1 MFRTP
6 HAFDFKGSLH
16 LADLRLVLQVRRL
29 FLFSVDT
36 IWVNQEE
43 DHMPRKTPRLV
54 WFLAA
59 LLVLL
64 PASLPAQS
72 FKGSISGT
80 ATDPTGAVIPNA
92 QMTLT
97 LIATGFTAKST
108 TGDSGLYSFPNLEP
122 GLYEL
127 KASAPGFRDFVQRGI
142 EVAIGQ
148 SARLDVRLELGTAVQ
163 TVEVTALAS
172 PMNFET
178 AEVTGGISPNTLQ
191 ELPLLVSGTVRSAAS
206 FAILMPGVT
215 TGGGG
220 NPFDARINGGLQTG
234 DEAVMDGASLQQG
247 MMNQTGMISIYSDFP
262 MTPDMVSELKV
273 LTSSYA
279 PEYGSSLSGQ
289 IVVESKSGSN
299 EYHAGAYEYLRN
311 TVLNARPYGQDN
323 RPTDLEHDF
332 GFYTGGPFRI
342 GSKGIPLFW
351 SGRKKTFFYL
361 NIEMFRR
368 TGGTVSPILSVPTAK
383 MKNGDFSE
391 WPYPV
396 YDPRTTRVNPS
407 FQPDEALTNFDP
419 RPYLRD
425 QFMGCDGNSPNAIC
439 MSGPNRFVDPATG
452 FDVANSIAP
461 QWLQYSPDPNIPGK
475 VTANYIV
482 PNPVQTVTVTNAN
495 YLMFRGDQYIGDRD
509 HVSVTV
515 WYQGAPPDY
524 HCTLPDPLCSGTFSA
539 PQFSF
544 VDRARWDHTFSP
556 TVLNHFGFGY
566 LDRNE
571 GYGAINWAKAP
582 DATPRIAGASTDQP
596 PVITLGDF
604 GQYGEGHG
612 DNAPNRTTRQTY
624 VFLDTL
630 TWVKGRHTFKFG
642 VEYRNL
648 GQNIRNRIDTGGV
661 FDFGSGYT
669 GLIGETSGNPI
680 ASFLL
685 EGVENGRVHYQ
696 AIDARYPRSKYYIAH
711 IGDTWKI
718 SPKVS
723 INYGVRW
730 DTMTPAEE
738 LYNHHS
744 FLDPLGANPG
754 AGGRPGRLAFA
765 GSHDLA
771 TGDSWGAAGFSRAH
785 PEETWWKGFAP
796 RLGIAYSMTPKTVI
810 RTGYGVFYTQAFY
823 PGWEGSIATDGFSV
837 DLSQGSSLG
846 GLTPA
851 FVLSQGFPVNPAL
864 LPPLI
869 DSSLLNGLGGPQ
881 YKPFDANRRA
891 YAQQWNLSIE
901 HQFGNNFTMT
911 GAYVANKGTRLPTRQ
926 LPLNALN
933 PSLLSQYGTQLYDEF
948 GPTDTSLHG
957 VPVPYDGWQSQLSC
971 SPSLAQALLPYP
983 QYCGALQGINENAG
997 NSTYHSFQFKA
1008 ERRFSAGAF
1017 LLASYTLAKILG
1029 SADQTQTE
1037 ALEWSGAYGQ
1047 ISPYERQRNKGLAIE
1062 DVPQTFSMSFVY
1074 ELPFGR
1080 SKQFLNHGGVVDKV
1094 VGGWSMS
1101 NLFRASSGIP
1111 FYFRSGTCNVPGEF
1125 HAGCIPAILPGENP
1139 WAQGKGTFDPNK
1151 PLFRANAFEPI
1162 SGFEAFGYYGQG
1174 PRVSNLRGFGFHNH
1188 NLGLIKNTKITERLN
1203 FQFRAEFFNIW
1214 NWHSFN
1220 CSNQC
1225 FGSLPFDIDISSPD
1239 FGKWNNSVSEP
1250 RNIQFG
1256 ARLEF

>member
-1 MFRTP
+1 MR
-6 HAFDFKGSLH
+6 SRCL
-16 LADLRLVLQVRRL
+16 LA
-29 FLFSVDT
+29 T
-36 IWVNQEE
+36 
-43 DHMPRKTPRLV
+43 
-54 WFLAA
+54 A
-59 LLVLL
+59 LLAGLAL
-64 PASLPAQS
+64 FAQPMFAQS
-72 FKGSISGT
+72 FTATVSGT
-80 ATDPTGAVIPNA
+80 VLDPSGAAVPNA
-92 QMTLT
+92 QVTLSYVS
-97 LIATGFTAKST
+97 TGATAKSVS
-108 TGDSGLYSFPNLEP
+108 GPDGLYSFPNLRP
-122 GLYEL
+122 GIYEL
-127 KASAPGFRDFVQRGI
+127 KASAAGFRDFVQRGI
-142 EVAIGQ
+142 EVAIEQ
-148 SARLDVRLELGTAVQ
+148 RARVDVRLELGSAIQ
-163 TVEVTALAS
+163 TVEVTSMAS
-172 PMNFET
+172 PLNFET
-178 AEVTGGISPNTLQ
+178 AEVTGGISPRTLQ

-206 FAILMPGVT
+206 FAVLMPGVT

-289 IVVESKSGSN
+289 IVVESKSGNN
-299 EYHAGAYEYLRN
+299 EYHAGTYEYLRN

-323 RPTDLEHDF
+323 RPPDLEHDF
-332 GFYTGGPFRI
+332 GFYTGGPFRV
-342 GSKGIPLFW
+342 GKRGIPLFW

-361 NIEMFRR
+361 NMEMFRR
-368 TGGTVSPILSVPTAK
+368 TGGTVSPILSVPTSK

-391 WPYPV
+391 WPYPI
-396 YDPRTTRVNPS
+396 YDPVTTRPADPGLPLS
-407 FQPDEALTNFDP
+407 STNVT
-419 RPYLRD
+419 RD
-425 QFMGCDGNSPNAIC
+425 QFQGCDPVNNPQPNVIC
-439 MSGPNRFVDPATG
+439 PDRFASSL
-452 FDVANSIAP
+452 AKE
-461 QWLQYSPDPNIPGK
+461 WLQYSPEPNIQGK
-475 VTANYIV
+475 VLDNYIV

-495 YLMFRGDQYIGDRD
+495 YLMFRGDQYIGDKD

-524 HCTLPDPLCSGTFSA
+524 HCTLPDALCSGTFSA

-544 VDRARWDHTFSP
+544 VDRARWDHTFTP
-556 TVLNHFGFGY
+556 TLLNHFGFGY

-582 DATPRIAGASTDQP
+582 NATPRIAGASTDQP
-596 PVITLGDF
+596 PVITLGSY
-604 GQYGEGHG
+604 GQYGESHG

-624 VFLDTL
+624 VFLDTV
-630 TWVKGRHTFKFG
+630 TWVKGKHTIKFG

-648 GQNIRNRIDTGGV
+648 GQNIRNRLDTGGV

-669 GLIGETSGNPI
+669 GLIGITSGNPI

-685 EGVENGRVHYQ
+685 EGVESARIHYQ
-696 AIDARYPRSKYYIAH
+696 AIDARYPRSTYYIAH
-711 IGDTWKI
+711 IGDTWKAT
-718 SPKVS
+718 PKLS

-744 FLDPLGANPG
+744 FLDPLGANSG

-765 GSHDLA
+765 GSEDLA
-771 TGDSWGAAGFSRAH
+771 TGESWGAAGFPRRH
-785 PEETWWKGFAP
+785 PEVTWKKGFAP
-796 RLGIAYSMTPKTVI
+796 RLGFAYSMTPKTVI
-810 RTGYGVFYTQAFY
+810 RAGYGVFYTQAFY
-823 PGWEGSIATDGFSV
+823 PGWESSIATDGFSV
-837 DLSQGSSLG
+837 DLNAESTLG

-851 FVLSQGFPVNPAL
+851 FILNQGFPVNPAL

-869 DSSLLNGLGGPQ
+869 DSTLLNGLGGPQ

-901 HQFGNNFTMT
+901 HQFGANFTMT

-926 LPLNALN
+926 LPLNVLD
-933 PSLLSQYGTQLYDEF
+933 PKLLSQYGEQLRDEF
-948 GPTDTSLHG
+948 GSSDTSLHG
-957 VPVPYDGWQSQLSC
+957 VAVPYTGWQDQLSC

-983 QYCGALQGINENAG
+983 QYCGSLQGINENAG

-1008 ERRFSAGAF
+1008 EKRFSAGAF
-1017 LLASYTLAKILG
+1017 LLASYTLSKILG

-1047 ISPYERQRNKGLAIE
+1047 ISPYERHRNKGLAVE
-1062 DVPQTFSMSFVY
+1062 DVPQTLSLSLVY
-1074 ELPFGR
+1074 EIPFGQGKR
-1080 SKQFLNHGGVVDKV
+1080 YLNRGGVVDKLL
-1094 VGGWSMS
+1094 GGWSMS
-1101 NLFRASSGIP
+1101 NVFRTSSGTP

-1125 HAGCIPAILPGENP
+1125 RTGCIPAVLSGENP
-1139 WAQGKGTFDPNK
+1139 WAQDKGAFDPNQ
-1151 PLFRANAFEPI
+1151 PLFRTAAFEPV
-1162 SGFEAFGYYGQG
+1162 SAFENFGYYGQG
-1174 PRVSNLRGFGFHNH
+1174 PRISNLRGFSFHNH
-1188 NLGLIKNTKITERLN
+1188 NLGLIKNTRITERLN
-1203 FQFRAEFFNIW
+1203 FQFRAEFFNLW
-1214 NWHSFN
+1214 NWHGFS

-1225 FGSLPFDIDISSPD
+1225 FGNTSFDINIDSPQ
-1239 FGKWNNSVSEP
+1239 FGMWNGAVSEP